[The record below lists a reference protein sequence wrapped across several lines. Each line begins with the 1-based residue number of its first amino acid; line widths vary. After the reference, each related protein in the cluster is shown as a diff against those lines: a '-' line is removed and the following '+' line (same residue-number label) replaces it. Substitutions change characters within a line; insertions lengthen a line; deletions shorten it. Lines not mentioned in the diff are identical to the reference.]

1 MVKRAGVSPDAQV
14 AITGAKAMTNKL
26 CVLIP
31 DGENEHVL
39 WTARSLAHSKQVR
52 LYILSNKRWTPVRF
66 SRHCRLYKFRPT
78 GADHGAHLNALTE
91 MMKRVHV
98 DVILPISEEGVL
110 FASAERETLSKLAA
124 LPPIPDLECLKT
136 ARNKWL
142 LNQFA
147 YQHDL
152 PAPEAVLVTLD
163 SAFDQR
169 ISALEYPV
177 LLKPTSLTDGQGIQ
191 HFDTPADLRRFLKGQ
206 DGTLFKD
213 QYLVQTYVPGY
224 DLGLSVLCRDGEI
237 LAFTIQRGVMAHRFG
252 SLTAM
257 EFVRQDDVLDVGQ
270 KLVAALRWNGVAHI
284 DFRHDSRDGQPKI
297 IELNARYWGSLL
309 GSLVAGVNFP
319 YLACL
324 AAQGVSFPMPEY
336 KLSKFTYTTTA
347 IKEGLRWLLGKSSL
361 KEFSFRETGLR
372 FFLPD
377 PLPEVVK
384 RLQEFAHAQD
394 PPSYDD

>member
-1 MVKRAGVSPDAQV
+1 MS
-14 AITGAKAMTNKL
+14 KL
-26 CVLIP
+26 SVLIP

-39 WTARSLAHSKQVR
+39 WTARSLAHSKRVK
-52 LYILSNKRWTPVRF
+52 LYILSDKRWTPVRF
-66 SRHCRLYKFRPT
+66 SRHCRLYKFRPS
-78 GADHGAHLNALTE
+78 GGDHKARLNGLAETVN
-91 MMKRVHV
+91 RVHV
-98 DVILPISEEGVL
+98 DIILPIGEEGVL
-110 FASAERETLSKLAA
+110 FAAAERETLSKLAA
-124 LPPIPDLECLKT
+124 LPPIPDLESLRT

-147 YQHDL
+147 RQHDL

-163 SAFDQR
+163 SAFEGR

-191 HFDTPADLRRFLKGQ
+191 YFDTPADLQRFLKDQ

-237 LAFTIQRGVMAHRFG
+237 LAFTIQRGIMAHRFG

-257 EFVRQDDVLDVGQ
+257 EFVRQDDVLDIGQ

-284 DFRHDSRDGQPKI
+284 DLRRDSRDGQPKI
-297 IELNARYWGSLL
+297 IEINARYWGSLL

-324 AAQGVSFPMPEY
+324 AAQGISFPMPKY
-336 KLSKFTYTTTA
+336 KLSKYAYTTTA
-347 IKEGLRWLLGKSSL
+347 IKEGLLGLLGKSSL
-361 KEFSFRETGLR
+361 KGFTFEETGLR
-372 FFLPD
+372 FFLAD
-377 PLPEVVK
+377 PFPEMFK
-384 RLQEFAHAQD
+384 RLVLPITD
-394 PPSYDD
+394 RKN

>member
-14 AITGAKAMTNKL
+14 AMTGAKAMTNKL

-39 WTARSLAHSKQVR
+39 WTARSLAHSKRVK
-52 LYILSNKRWTPVRF
+52 LYILSDKRWTPVRF
-66 SRHCRLYKFRPT
+66 SRHCRLYKFRAT
-78 GADHGAHLNALTE
+78 GADHGARLNAVTE

-98 DVILPISEEGVL
+98 DVILPVSEEGVL
-110 FASAERETLSKLAA
+110 FAAAERESLSKLAA
-124 LPPIPDLECLKT
+124 LPPIPDLESLKT

-147 YQHDL
+147 GQHDL
-152 PAPEAVLVTLD
+152 PVPEAALVTFD
-163 SAFDQR
+163 SAFEGR

-177 LLKPTSLTDGQGIQ
+177 LLKPTALTDGQGIRY
-191 HFDTPADLRRFLKGQ
+191 FDTPAGLWRFLKSQEGA
-206 DGTLFKD
+206 LFKD
-213 QYLVQTYVPGY
+213 RYLVQTYVPGY

-237 LAFTIQRGVMAHRFG
+237 LAFTIQRGIMAHRFG

-257 EFVRQDDVLDVGQ
+257 EFVRQDDVLELGQ
-270 KLVAALRWNGVAHI
+270 KLVTALRWNGVAHI
-284 DFRHDSRDGQPKI
+284 DFRRDSRDGQPKI

-324 AAQGVSFPMPEY
+324 AAQGVSFPMPRY
-336 KLSKFTYTTTA
+336 QLSKFTYTTTA
-347 IKEGLRWLLGKSSL
+347 IKEGLLRCVGKGSL
-361 KEFSFRETGLR
+361 KGFTFRETGLR

-377 PLPEVVK
+377 PLPEVLK
-384 RLQEFAHAQD
+384 RLQEFADVQRVD
-394 PPSYDD
+394 P